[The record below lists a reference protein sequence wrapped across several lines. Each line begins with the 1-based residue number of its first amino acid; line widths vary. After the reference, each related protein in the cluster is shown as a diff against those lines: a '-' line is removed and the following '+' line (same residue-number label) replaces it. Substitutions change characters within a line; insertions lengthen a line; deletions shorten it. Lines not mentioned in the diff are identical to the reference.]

1 MEQDRAEGEKH
12 LFWKNALV
20 CKEKRHV
27 LSSDHSEFQMM

>member
-20 CKEKRHV
+20 CKKRHV